1 MKLVIGSAQLGMNYG
16 LFNKKKISI
25 KEFKKIEK
33 LVLNSNINFIDTAT
47 SYGDSE
53 SIIGNS
59 DLKNLNIITKTKLPK
74 NKNIDIKNWLSN
86 EIIRSLKRL
95 KVKKIYGVLI
105 HDYKDILGKRG
116 KVYLLSLQELKKK
129 NFIDKIGISIYDP
142 KELKKIWKFWKPDL
156 VQAPLNP
163 IDNRILNSNWLNVL
177 KKNRIKIYARSIF
190 LQGILINDYSS
201 LEINKKY
208 KLILDKLKNWCYKNN
223 ISMLRACIDFVRQF
237 KEIDYL
243 VVGFNNYNQLK
254 EIISVFKKKKINV
267 PKIFSSNKKKLIDP
281 REWN

>member
-1 MKLVIGSAQLGMNYG
+1 MKLVIGSAQLGMSYG

-53 SIIGNS
+53 IIIGNS

-74 NKNIDIKNWLSN
+74 NKNIDIKNWLSK

-116 KVYLLSLQELKKK
+116 KAYLLSLQQLKKK
-129 NFIDKIGISIYDP
+129 KIVDKIGISIYDP

-201 LEINKKY
+201 LGINKKY

-254 EIISVFKKKKINV
+254 EIISAFKKKKINV
-267 PKIFSSNKKKLIDP
+267 PKIFYSNKKKLIDP

>member
-1 MKLVIGSAQLGMNYG
+1 
-16 LFNKKKISI
+16 
-25 KEFKKIEK
+25 
-33 LVLNSNINFIDTAT
+33 
-47 SYGDSE
+47 
-53 SIIGNS
+53 
-59 DLKNLNIITKTKLPK
+59 
-74 NKNIDIKNWLSN
+74 
-86 EIIRSLKRL
+86 
-95 KVKKIYGVLI
+95 
-105 HDYKDILGKRG
+105 
-116 KVYLLSLQELKKK
+116 
-129 NFIDKIGISIYDP
+129 
-142 KELKKIWKFWKPDL
+142 
-156 VQAPLNP
+156 
-163 IDNRILNSNWLNVL
+163 LNVL